1 MASQRISVRVS
12 RALGRQLKRRSL
24 LKGAPESEVVRE
36 ALEAFLSPVAT
47 ERSAYEV
54 ADELGLIGCVRKA
67 RKDLST
73 NRKYFKGFGKAK

>member
-1 MASQRISVRVS
+1 M
-12 RALGRQLKRRSL
+12 
-24 LKGAPESEVVRE
+24 VRE

-54 ADELGLIGCVRKA
+54 ADELALIGCVRKA

-73 NRKYFKGFGKAK
+73 NRKYFKEFGKAK